1 MSNDITACN
10 APFKDP
16 CMVKESPSSRYM
28 PVSLA
33 MTITLLPTSQGT
45 TLAILVVTLFLLKLT
60 VKVAVWLPMLATNKL
75 LILTLVP
82 LLAAFDTIVTFVVVT
97 SNANVFP
104 MTVVMLNRLGAAM
117 CYPTNKLFM
126 AIFIQRYVKL
136 LLS

>member
-1 MSNDITACN
+1 
-10 APFKDP
+10 
-16 CMVKESPSSRYM
+16 
-28 PVSLA
+28 
-33 MTITLLPTSQGT
+33 
-45 TLAILVVTLFLLKLT
+45 

-82 LLAAFDTIVTFVVVT
+82 LLAALVTIEMIVVVT

-104 MTVVMLNRLGAAM
+104 VTVVILYRLGAAM

-136 LLS
+136 L